1 MEQSPG
7 QLTAAAVRA
16 ELARRRISGRTIGAV
31 VGWSLGTTSRRLNG
45 DSPITVDELVRI
57 AEYMGIPA
65 ADLLPFAPEPAAG
78 IHAA

>member
-16 ELARRRISGRTIGAV
+16 ELARRRISGREIGPI

-45 DSPITVDELVRI
+45 QSPITVDELVRI
-57 AEYMGIPA
+57 ADYIGIPA
-65 ADLLPFAPEPAAG
+65 ADLLPFAPERVTAA
-78 IHAA
+78 